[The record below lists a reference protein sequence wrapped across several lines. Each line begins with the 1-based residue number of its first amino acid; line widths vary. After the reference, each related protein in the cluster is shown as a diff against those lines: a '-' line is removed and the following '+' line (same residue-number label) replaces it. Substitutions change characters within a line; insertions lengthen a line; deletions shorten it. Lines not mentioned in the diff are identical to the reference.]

1 MRGGWNWPTD
11 GCRYMTDDPNTPDS
25 AAGGRPDEPGG
36 RAARP
41 AGRKAAPAK
50 AAPPRLPRLKRSARK
65 PAKQRKVD
73 PDAQL
78 RPSAPIVPSQAV
90 AGRALTLV
98 VAIMSFLACL
108 TIGMVTVIHD
118 AANAWSND
126 LLREVTI
133 QIRPA
138 QGVDMLREI
147 EKAISIAETRKGVGA
162 VRALSDAQTRELL
175 QPWLGTGLDLESLP
189 VPRLIQVEIED
200 GARFDLTGLRVA
212 ISDGVSGASVDDHSL
227 WTGRL
232 ASMANAVVLAGLAIL
247 ALVLASM
254 VLSVVF
260 ATRAAMAGNKDVV
273 EVLHFVGAEDSF
285 VAREFQRHFL
295 LLGLKGG
302 LAGGMSA
309 SAVFIVLGV
318 FADGNT
324 GFAAME
330 QAMVLF
336 GGVSVGAAGYLG
348 VLAIIFLVTVLTAAT
363 SRVAV
368 RAHLRRID

>member
-336 GGVSVGAAGYLG
+336 GAFRSAPP
-348 VLAIIFLVTVLTAAT
+348 AISAFWPSFSL
-363 SRVAV
+363 
-368 RAHLRRID
+368 

>member
-1 MRGGWNWPTD
+1 
-11 GCRYMTDDPNTPDS
+11 MTDDPNTPDTPS
-25 AAGGRPDEPGG
+25 GGQAERGPGTAPRPG
-36 RAARP
+36 ARP
-41 AGRKAAPAK
+41 ASTARSMA
-50 AAPPRLPRLKRSARK
+50 PRLPRLKRAAKK
-65 PAKQRKVD
+65 PAKPRKAD

-78 RPSAPIVPSQAV
+78 RPSAPIVPPQAV

-147 EKAISIAETRKGVGA
+147 EKAISIAEARPGVGA

-175 QPWLGTGLDLESLP
+175 QPWLGTGLDLDTLP

-200 GARFDLTGLRVA
+200 GTRFDLTGLRVA
-212 ISDGVSGASVDDHSL
+212 ISDGVNGASVDDHSL

-302 LAGGMSA
+302 LAGGLSA
-309 SAVFIVLGV
+309 SAVFIVLGL

-348 VLAIIFLVTVLTAAT
+348 VLAIIFLVTILTAAT